1 MTFSSVL
8 IANRGEIAVRI
19 IRCCKELGIETV
31 AVYSDAD
38 RLSPHVLLADKA
50 YRIGPPPATDSY
62 LNIEAIIEAAKRARV
77 NAVHPG
83 YGFLAENS
91 MFAERVSAEGFIFI
105 GPRAESIAM
114 MGDKITARTLMEK
127 AGVPIVPGTITPLQ
141 SVEEALTV
149 AGDIGF
155 PVLLKATGGGGGK
168 GMRIVENA
176 DQLPSAYKSA
186 RSEAK
191 NAFGNDSVYVEK
203 YLMDPRHIEIQVLA
217 DSHGAVVHLN
227 ERECSI
233 QRRHQKIIEEAP
245 SAFLTDDLR
254 QQMGDAAIRAARSCG
269 YVNAGTIEFLV
280 DASGAF
286 YFLEMNT
293 RVQVEHPVTELITGI
308 DIVKEQIAIAEGNPL
323 SFSQE
328 AIRIRGHAIECRIYA
343 EDPLNNF
350 LPSIGTIRNIQSS
363 LGPGI
368 REDRGVQAGNRITV
382 YYDPLIT
389 KIIAYG
395 RTRQETISK
404 MDRALSEYNIQGVI
418 TNIPA
423 CLAVLRHP
431 LFKKGMYNTHFMQ
444 DYFSIGI
451 TATPDENEM
460 LATAVAASFSVH
472 DHIRKNETPGTQTG
486 SRSGWKSK
494 NIPK

>member
-1 MTFSSVL
+1 MTISSVL

-50 YRIGPPPATDSY
+50 YHIGPPPATDSY
-62 LNIEAIIEAAKRARV
+62 LNIEAIIEAAKRTRV
-77 NAVHPG
+77 DAVHPG

-149 AGDIGF
+149 AQAVGF

-168 GMRIVENA
+168 GMRIVDNT

-191 NAFGNDSVYVEK
+191 NAFGNDSVYIEK
-203 YLMDPRHIEIQVLA
+203 YIMDPRHIEIQVFA
-217 DSHGAVVHLN
+217 DSYGAVVHLN

-245 SAFLTDDLR
+245 SVFLTDELR
-254 QQMGDAAIRAARSCG
+254 EHMGDAAIRAARSCG

-280 DASGAF
+280 DANGDF

-308 DIVKEQIAIAEGNPL
+308 DIVKEQISIAEGNPL

-328 AIRIRGHAIECRIYA
+328 DIRIRGHAIECRVYA

-350 LPSIGTIRNIQSS
+350 LPSIGTIRNIQSA

-368 REDRGVQAGNRITV
+368 REDRGVQAGNLITV
-382 YYDPLIT
+382 YYDPLIA
-389 KIIAYG
+389 KVIAYG
-395 RTRQETISK
+395 RTRQEAISK
-404 MDRALSEYNIQGVI
+404 MDRALSEYSIQGVI

-431 LFKKGMYNTHFMQ
+431 LFKDGLYNTHFMQ
-444 DYFSIGI
+444 DNFSVGI
-451 TATPDENEM
+451 IETPDENEM

-472 DHIRKNETPGTQTG
+472 EQMRKSESPGTQPG
-486 SRSGWKSK
+486 IGSGWKSK